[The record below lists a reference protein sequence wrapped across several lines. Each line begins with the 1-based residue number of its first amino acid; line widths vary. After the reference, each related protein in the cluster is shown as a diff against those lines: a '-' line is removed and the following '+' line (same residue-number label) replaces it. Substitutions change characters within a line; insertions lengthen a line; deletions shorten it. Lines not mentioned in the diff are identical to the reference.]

1 MALDL
6 THALACEV
14 ERPADLLERPRLR
27 VVEAVAEDEH
37 GALTLRERPERTGEG
52 LAAERDLDL
61 LVGLRALA
69 RYEVPEHGVL
79 GLSDRLVEARRRM
92 RRRLHLARLLD
103 GEACLLGD
111 LLERGL
117 PAELRP
123 EDALGLVELLET
135 LDDVHR
141 HPDRAGL
148 VRKRPGHGLAD
159 PPGGVRRELV
169 AAAPVEFLDRADE
182 PQRALLDQVQEGQAL
197 VPVVL
202 RDRHDEA
209 QVRLDHP
216 LLRLHVAAL
225 DPLRELD
232 LLGGGQERVAAG
244 LAQEEL
250 KRVGRRLVDGRLRRR
265 PRRLFW
271 LWGLLDDVD
280 AALLELALE
289 RLALHLVQLQRLE
302 NLCQLGVPDRARLL
316 GNLEQIAQVLAAE
329 DGLDLSRRHPASC
342 LSPNTGD
349 AKLCPGA
356 APEGRARVYTESRT
370 AAGIRT
376 HENRRY
382 VKLGPIQLPGL
393 LPPRAAFQSSPQAGR
408 IAVEMW
414 KKEKGA
420 KSAKLLG
427 WGLATRGR
435 RP

>member
-14 ERPADLLERPRLR
+14 ERPAGLLERPRLR
-27 VVEAVAEDEH
+27 IVEAVAEDEH
-37 GALTLRERPERTGEG
+37 GALALRERPERTGEG

-61 LVGLRALA
+61 LVGLQALA
-69 RYEVPEHGVL
+69 RHEVAAHGVL
-79 GLSDRLVEARRRM
+79 GLSDRLIEARRRM

-117 PAELRP
+117 SAELRP

-141 HPDRAGL
+141 HADRAGL
-148 VRKRPGHGLAD
+148 VRKRPGHSLAD

-169 AAAPVEFLDRADE
+169 AAAPVELLDRADE

-225 DPLRELD
+225 DPLGELD
-232 LLGGGQERVAAG
+232 LLSGGQERVTAG

-250 KRVGRRLVDGRLRRR
+250 ERVGRRLVDGRLRRR
-265 PRRLFW
+265 LRRLFG

-302 NLCQLGVPDRARLL
+302 NLCQLGVPDCARLL
-316 GNLEQIAQVLAAE
+316 GNLEQVAQILAAE
-329 DGLDLSRRHPASC
+329 DRLDLSRRHPASC

-349 AKLCPGA
+349 AKLVRSISRRAGA
-356 APEGRARVYTESRT
+356 SLYRIPHRCWKTYAREQTLCQVASDPTAGPAPSPSPV
-370 AAGIRT
+370 
-376 HENRRY
+376 
-382 VKLGPIQLPGL
+382 
-393 LPPRAAFQSSPQAGR
+393 QSYPQVGR
-408 IAVEMW
+408 IAVECG
-414 KKEKGA
+414 KKKRVQRARNCSGE
-420 KSAKLLG
+420 
-427 WGLATRGR
+427 GLAPCGR

>member
-69 RYEVPEHGVL
+69 RYEVPEHGVF

-329 DGLDLSRRHPASC
+329 GGRESIPNPAPLLEYERTRTGVMSSWDRSSCRACSRPELPFRVLHRLDALLWKCGKKKRVQ
-342 LSPNTGD
+342 
-349 AKLCPGA
+349 
-356 APEGRARVYTESRT
+356 RARNCSDGVLQRAGVGPSVPSAPSTER
-370 AAGIRT
+370 
-376 HENRRY
+376 E
-382 VKLGPIQLPGL
+382 
-393 LPPRAAFQSSPQAGR
+393 
-408 IAVEMW
+408 
-414 KKEKGA
+414 
-420 KSAKLLG
+420 
-427 WGLATRGR
+427 
-435 RP
+435 